1 MEHLLLEEFSNLDV
15 QMLMFQG
22 NVTFFEEV
30 PKCRNSNFRG
40 GTFSGIVLTHLSSLA
55 FGPLGPG
62 WKISRFLGCLGWRVG
77 VVGEGSDRG
86 YVRPVPSRHIHHLQ
100 EWCNTEK
107 ISVDF
112 ALQALKFETCSVV
125 SAVKKNLPQEKK
137 HSFFW
142 SMLIQPTQ
150 TAPLKG
156 AVCFC
161 TWYFGQKLCD
171 TRPTK

>member
-62 WKISRFLGCLGWRVG
+62 
-77 VVGEGSDRG
+77 
-86 YVRPVPSRHIHHLQ
+86 
-100 EWCNTEK
+100 
-107 ISVDF
+107 
-112 ALQALKFETCSVV
+112 
-125 SAVKKNLPQEKK
+125 
-137 HSFFW
+137 
-142 SMLIQPTQ
+142 
-150 TAPLKG
+150 
-156 AVCFC
+156 
-161 TWYFGQKLCD
+161 
-171 TRPTK
+171 